1 LGTEVGYDPKY
12 PDLAPDCPHKWGY
25 EYEII
30 SNVKKKA
37 RFDIYECDV
46 CKNYKMERTDNKTK
60 KVTVTFHDTS
70 PKNTNYL
77 ATWVVLNPMNIL
89 NLIMKKKHCSSIQRW
104 EIRAS

>member
-1 LGTEVGYDPKY
+1 MGTEVDYDPKY

-60 KVTVTFHDTS
+60 KVTVTFHNTS
-70 PKNTNYL
+70 PENTEL
-77 ATWVVLNPMNIL
+77 FS
-89 NLIMKKKHCSSIQRW
+89 NLGGFEPYEYIEFDNEKKTL
-104 EIRAS
+104 